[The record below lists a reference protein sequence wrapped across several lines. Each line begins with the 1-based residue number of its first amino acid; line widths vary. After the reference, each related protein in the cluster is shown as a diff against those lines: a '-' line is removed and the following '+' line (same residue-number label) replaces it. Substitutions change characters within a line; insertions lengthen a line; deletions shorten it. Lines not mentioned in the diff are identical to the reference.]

1 MKSKAY
7 LICKRMFVFLVLV
20 QKAIND
26 SMECTALVI
35 GKSLKV
41 LVKNK

>member
-7 LICKRMFVFLVLV
+7 LICKRMFIFPVLV
-20 QKAIND
+20 QKSIND
-26 SMECTALVI
+26 SMEYTVLVI

-41 LVKNK
+41 LVKDK